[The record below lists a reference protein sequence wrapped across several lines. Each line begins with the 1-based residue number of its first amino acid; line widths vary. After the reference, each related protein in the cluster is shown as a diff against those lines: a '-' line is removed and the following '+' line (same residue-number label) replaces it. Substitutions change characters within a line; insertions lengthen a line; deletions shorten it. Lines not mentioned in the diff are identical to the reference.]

1 MILGLLHYIAI
12 VIIFIVFLGCL
23 MSDRSAKKANS
34 SFPSLLI
41 TIGIAFTFLGVALG
55 LQMFNVN
62 DPTQGLE
69 QLINGIKTA
78 FWGSF
83 AGILGAIFLKV
94 HSLYWLKEQA
104 NENKYEHQ
112 VRNFYQQHELLAKNS
127 VQATEIARENN
138 ANLIQAIEKF
148 GFRLD
153 ENNQKNTQH
162 MLNSVVASLNGIEHI
177 QRSTQSVIASE
188 IQELK
193 AEFVNFAEKQ
203 AEQNTEIFIQAL
215 ETAIQRFNE
224 NLTDTLGQN
233 FKELNQSVER
243 LVLWQDRYAEQITQ
257 QTQHYQSIAEDIQ
270 CVQEQFHTLLQNTTQ
285 FSQLTEQ
292 LEHIL
297 DSIDHKNDEF
307 QKRIE
312 SFYGGL
318 DAKIVEIEQTRQV
331 LDTGLQAIEAQMQ
344 ATKKTSEHL
353 FEDIQQYIQKAHEQ
367 SLTIQRHSSAEV
379 EQLTQDMKIAFED
392 TQQQLQHGLSTIETK
407 LAQTLNHSLMTL
419 AQQLGSLSSKFAQDY
434 EPITVNLKN
443 IIDSLDQAV
452 K

>member
-1 MILGLLHYIAI
+1 
-12 VIIFIVFLGCL
+12 
-23 MSDRSAKKANS
+23 
-34 SFPSLLI
+34 
-41 TIGIAFTFLGVALG
+41 
-55 LQMFNVN
+55 
-62 DPTQGLE
+62 
-69 QLINGIKTA
+69 
-78 FWGSF
+78 
-83 AGILGAIFLKV
+83 
-94 HSLYWLKEQA
+94 
-104 NENKYEHQ
+104 
-112 VRNFYQQHELLAKNS
+112 
-127 VQATEIARENN
+127 
-138 ANLIQAIEKF
+138 
-148 GFRLD
+148 
-153 ENNQKNTQH
+153 

-379 EQLTQDMKIAFED
+379 EQLTQDMKIAFEE